1 MISPRVVAHC
11 DVPGCARETEA
22 VATQAHPHYRWT
34 RLDFPSTPDGTP
46 SSWVFEPMFEVV
58 LCPGHAKEAS
68 K

>member
-22 VATQAHPHYRWT
+22 VATTPHFRPT
-34 RLDFPSTPDGTP
+34 QLQFPAEPDGTP
-46 SSWVFEPMFEVV
+46 SSWVFEPMFGVV
-58 LCPGHAKEAS
+58 LCPEHAKEAP